1 MTKTSGGREMAF
13 ALTDKIYTETV
24 SHWQKITPIVHM
36 PKNDDDYDR
45 LNSLLGRL
53 LDEVAN
59 DESHPLISLVD
70 TVSNMIDA
78 YDDGQGEHDLKG
90 TALDALKFLMDQ
102 HGLKQKDLSDV
113 VSQGVL
119 SEILNG
125 KRKLNLNQI
134 KKLSLKFK
142 VSPDTF
148 ID

>member
-1 MTKTSGGREMAF
+1 MAF

-36 PKNDDDYDR
+36 PKNDDDYDK

-59 DESHPLISLVD
+59 DESHYLISLVD
-70 TVSNMIDA
+70 TVSNMIEA
-78 YDDGQGEHDLKG
+78 YDAQDNYDLKG
-90 TALDALKFLMDQ
+90 TAIDALKFLMEQ
-102 HGLKQKDLSDV
+102 HELKQKDLSDV
-113 VSQGVL
+113 VSQGVM

-134 KKLSLKFK
+134 KKLSIKFN